1 MRIRSLKTL
10 VKAIVLKK
18 YILTLQST
26 NVKILNN
33 LRKLSVNINLTNQLI
48 SFIILLSHEN
58 IQTSFTRTME

>member
-33 LRKLSVNINLTNQLI
+33 LRKLSVNINLTNPLI

-58 IQTSFTRTME
+58 IQTSFT